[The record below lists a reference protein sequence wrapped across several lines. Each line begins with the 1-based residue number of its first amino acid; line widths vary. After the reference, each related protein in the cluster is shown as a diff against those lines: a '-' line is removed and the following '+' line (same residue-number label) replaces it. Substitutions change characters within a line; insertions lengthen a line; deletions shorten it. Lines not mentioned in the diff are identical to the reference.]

1 MLVVKT
7 TTLNLPVFNAIGAD
21 GNLQFQH
28 KVSCLCRSNVPASVQ
43 VKTIRFSGLSAGG
56 KKIIFSIAMH
66 TEQNIMIIGPYAKFE
81 EQSTSDGNPISS
93 TTAESPC
100 L

>member
-1 MLVVKT
+1 MVIYNSSTKYLACVRAT
-7 TTLNLPVFNAIGAD
+7 FRLP
-21 GNLQFQH
+21 
-28 KVSCLCRSNVPASVQ
+28 CRS
-43 VKTIRFSGLSAGG
+43 KRSGFRGCRLGEKNYILDCNAYRT
-56 KKIIFSIAMH
+56 K
-66 TEQNIMIIGPYAKFE
+66 IMIIGPYAKFE